1 LNAEDALF
9 RLTVRGPHG
18 ERHANIPA
26 DQAQRR
32 LTDVLRLLDLPLN
45 TRCGQRGLC
54 DGCLVELVQGG
65 LQQVA
70 DGTPVAA
77 DGEAVSLRGCELAVP
92 VAGAAVVHIPSRSL
106 LAHQPQV
113 VTSFRLNVPRAHDP
127 LWQEVR
133 IAACDLDPTLPLG
146 AALRAAVAAQLEC
159 ALPLVVSPELDQR
172 APCADGV
179 YHLALDHRGDHRV
192 LRPLDVREPVYGA
205 AADIGTTTVVVMIVD
220 LATGDVVGSASALNA
235 QTRLGD
241 NVLTRINLCMKA
253 PHLVQRMQKALV
265 RATLAPL
272 LTEALGAAGVDPCQL
287 ACLVVAGNTTMLHLL
302 HGVDPTSMGVAPF
315 TPTFLAHR
323 IVDAATLQL
332 AVKTPGAQPDTA
344 TAPEDAAPA
353 PEDAAPACRTVVHSL
368 PGAAAYVGA
377 DITAGVLATGMAYR
391 DDTCLL
397 VDLGTN
403 GELVLKHDGTLLG
416 CATAAGPAF
425 EGAGLRYGMRAS
437 RGAIGHIWLEHQPPA
452 PRIEVIGD
460 AAPIGLCGTAYID
473 FVARARQ
480 AGLLTATAR
489 FASLDTPGIVQH
501 PTHGW
506 SFEIARTQDDQPLLV
521 TEADMASLLQAK
533 AAIAAGVTCLL
544 QRAGIDS
551 DQVSTVYLA
560 GGFGFHMHVDSLLG
574 CGMLPGFRPEQI
586 ELVGNTSLA
595 GAYLTLLDS
604 SALREIR
611 RLSQRMHIVE
621 LNLEPHF
628 ESIYIDQLSLP
639 DR

>member
-1 LNAEDALF
+1 MNAEDALF
-9 RLTVRGPHG
+9 RLTVRGPDG

-32 LTDVLRLLDLPLN
+32 LADVLRLLDLPLN

-77 DGEAVSLRGCELAVP
+77 DGKAVSLRACELAVP
-92 VAGAAVVHIPSRSL
+92 VAGAAVVHVPSRSL

-127 LWQEVR
+127 LWQEMW
-133 IAACDLDPTLPLG
+133 IAARDLDPTLPLG
-146 AALRAAVAAQLEC
+146 AALHAAVAAKLEC
-159 ALPLVVSPELDQR
+159 VLPLMVSPELDQC

-192 LRPLDVREPVYGA
+192 LRSLDVRGPVYGA

-220 LATGDVVGSASALNA
+220 LATGDVVGNASALNA

-241 NVLTRINLCMKA
+241 NVLTRINLCMQT

-272 LTEALGAAGVDPCQL
+272 LTDALGKAGVDPRQL
-287 ACLVVAGNTTMLHLL
+287 VCLVVAGNTTMLHLL

-332 AVKTPGAQPDTA
+332 AVKTPGAQSDTA
-344 TAPEDAAPA
+344 TASEDAS
-353 PEDAAPACRTVVHSL
+353 PACRIVVHSL

-391 DDTCLL
+391 DDTSLL

-403 GELVLKHDGTLLG
+403 GELVLKHDGKLVG

-437 RGAIGHIWLEHQPPA
+437 RGAIGHIWLEHQPPV
-452 PRIEVIGD
+452 PRIEVIGN

-489 FASLDTPGIVQH
+489 FASPDTPGIVQH
-501 PTHGW
+501 PTDGW

-544 QRAGIDS
+544 QHAGIDS

-611 RLSQRMHIVE
+611 RLSQQMHIVE
-621 LNLEPHF
+621 LNLEPRF